1 MDFGWT
7 EEQRLWR
14 RAVRDFAQKEI
25 APRVREIDT
34 TERIPPEIVEGMAEM
49 GLLAP
54 LVGEEYGGAGI
65 GWTLAT
71 IAAEELGRADISLAV
86 PVLYLV
92 EAAWGFIFYQYGS
105 PELKEEYL
113 PQVTR
118 GEAFLGIATTEP
130 AGGSD
135 ILGGC
140 CTRAARDDDE
150 WVLNGEKVFISGVRE
165 SLDWGG
171 IHLTL
176 TRTDPD
182 PAAGHRAFTFF
193 AVPLKGTKG
202 VSPTFFEDMGRMGIS
217 TGGFALE
224 DVRLPARHQVGELN
238 RGFYHAMEG
247 FSAARTLIGATCVGA
262 AQAALEL
269 GMDHIRQREAFGRPL
284 ASFEGVQFPL
294 ADLYTELEEVRLITY
309 QAAWTMDQKY
319 QREAATHH
327 DIALAAAMTKL
338 RAPVLGFKIMNEVA
352 DWFGA
357 MAYTKECPVEMGI
370 RGIRSYSIGAEG
382 TPNIMRLIIARELLG
397 KEFLPTALRSV
408 SQRSGELDIPR
419 QVM

>member
-25 APRVREIDT
+25 MPRVREIDT
-34 TERIPPEIVEGMAEM
+34 AERIPREIVKGMAEM

-54 LVGEEYGGAGI
+54 LVGEEYGGAGAD
-65 GWTLAT
+65 WTMAT

-105 PELKEEYL
+105 PELKEKYL
-113 PQVTR
+113 PKVTR

-135 ILGGC
+135 ILGAC
-140 CTRAARDDDE
+140 RTRAVRDNDE
-150 WVLNGEKVFISGVRE
+150 WVFNGEKMFISGVRE
-165 SLDWGG
+165 SLEWGG
-171 IHLTL
+171 IHLML
-176 TRTDPD
+176 ARTDPD
-182 PAAGHRAFTFF
+182 PKARHRAFTFF
-193 AVPLKGTKG
+193 AMPLKGTEG
-202 VSPTFFEDMGRMGIS
+202 ISPTLFEDMGRMGIS

-224 DVRLPARHQVGELN
+224 DVRLPAYHQVGELN

-262 AQAALEL
+262 TQAVLEM

-284 ASFEGVQFPL
+284 ASFEGIQFPL
-294 ADLYTELEEVRLITY
+294 ADLYTELEGARLITY
-309 QAAWTMDQKY
+309 KAAWTMDQKY
-319 QREAATHH
+319 KREAATHY
-327 DIALAAAMTKL
+327 DIAMAAAMAKL
-338 RAPVLGFKIMNEVA
+338 RAPLVGFEVMNEVA
-352 DWFGA
+352 NWFGA

-382 TPNIMRLIIARELLG
+382 TINIMRIIIARELLG
-397 KEFLPTALRSV
+397 KEFLPTV
-408 SQRSGELDIPR
+408 YTH
-419 QVM
+419 

>member
-14 RAVRDFAQKEI
+14 RAVRDFAQTEL

-34 TERIPPEIVEGMAEM
+34 TGRIPSEIVEGMAEM

-54 LVGEEYGGAGI
+54 LVGEEYGGAGAD
-65 GWTLAT
+65 WTMAA

-92 EAAWGFIFYQYGS
+92 EAAWGFIFHQYGA

-113 PQVTR
+113 PKVTR

-130 AGGSD
+130 GGGSD
-135 ILGGC
+135 ILGAC
-140 CTRAARDDDE
+140 RTRAVRDNDE
-150 WVLNGEKVFISGVRE
+150 WVFNGEKMFISGVRE
-165 SLDWGG
+165 SLEWGG
-171 IHLTL
+171 IHLML

-182 PAAGHRAFTFF
+182 PESGHRAFTFF
-193 AVPLKGTKG
+193 AMPLKGTEG
-202 VSPTFFEDMGRMGIS
+202 ITPTFFEDMGRMGIS

-224 DVRLPARHQVGELN
+224 DVRLPACHQVGGLN

-262 AQAALEL
+262 AQAVLDM
-269 GMDHIRQREAFGRPL
+269 GMDHIRLREAFGRPL
-284 ASFEGVQFPL
+284 ASFEGIQFPL
-294 ADLYTELEEVRLITY
+294 ADLYTDLEGVRLITY
-309 QAAWTMDQKY
+309 KAAWTMDRKY
-319 QREAATHH
+319 KQEAATHH
-327 DIALAAAMTKL
+327 DIALAAAMAKM
-338 RAPVLGFKIMNEVA
+338 RAPLVGFEIMNEVA
-352 DWFGA
+352 NWFGA
-357 MAYTKECPVEMGI
+357 MAYTKEYPVEMGI

-382 TPNIMRLIIARELLG
+382 TINIMRMIIARELLG
-397 KEFLPTALRSV
+397 KEFLPTNYS
-408 SQRSGELDIPR
+408 SK
-419 QVM
+419 